1 MGEDSEIDGAPLSE
15 SGDIEDLDGVPLDGA
30 ALLKGALKHKIP
42 VYKSLMNDDIDGVPC
57 KLRVSILKK
66 SHVFATLLINVS
78 FEVDDDL
85 DGIPLEEESTLQSKS
100 QNPKFDRS
108 AAFVPSRWESVDP
121 EEAEAQAMTTSKWE
135 LLEQQQALS
144 TTTSQDSQDSQ
155 PDVSDFQGDDG
166 GDTK

>member
-1 MGEDSEIDGAPLSE
+1 M
-15 SGDIEDLDGVPLDGA
+15 DGA
-30 ALLKGALKHKIP
+30 ALLKGAMKHKIP
-42 VYKSLMNDDIDGVPC
+42 VYKSIVNEDLDGVPRKFSSYYIFYC
-57 KLRVSILKK
+57 YNFHFKMNNDNLFYFL
-66 SHVFATLLINVS
+66 F
-78 FEVDDDL
+78 FDEVDDDL
-85 DGIPLEEESTLQSKS
+85 DGVPLDEETGPQSKS
-100 QNPKFDRS
+100 QKPKFDRS

-166 GDTK
+166 GDIK